1 MFHLYRYTQDDL
13 AQARKLFE
21 EAIGIDPDLGPAYS
35 ALAEAYYYEVVYGFV
50 QPENDRRQRALESAQ
65 KAVALDRDDLAR
77 IAPWDEFAISAAT
90 MLPQTPNWRL
100 HWILIRAWRLHE
112 TAQKLNRQ
120 E

>member
-1 MFHLYRYTQDDL
+1 MTGANAPLNL
-13 AQARKLFE
+13 L
-21 EAIGIDPDLGPAYS
+21 
-35 ALAEAYYYEVVYGFV
+35 
-50 QPENDRRQRALESAQ
+50 RRLSLSIETM
-65 KAVALDRDDLAR
+65 LAR